1 MIGNVAYEEVV
12 GVVLGRLVAIVLE
25 RNVGFV

>member
-1 MIGNVAYEEVV
+1 MIWNVAYEEVV
-12 GVVLGRLVAIVLE
+12 GVVLGRLVVIVLE